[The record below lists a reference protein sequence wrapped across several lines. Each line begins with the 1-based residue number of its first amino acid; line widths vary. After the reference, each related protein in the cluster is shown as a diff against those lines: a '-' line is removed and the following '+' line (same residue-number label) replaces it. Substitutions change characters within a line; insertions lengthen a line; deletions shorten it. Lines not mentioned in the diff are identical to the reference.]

1 MAQVKWSNAA
11 KMDLKQIFEYI
22 ARDSRQYGDKVI
34 KDIIEK
40 SENLLNFPRMGRSVP
55 EMLDDNIREIIIYS
69 YRLVYELVSDEEVQ
83 VIALIHSKRQI
94 PIET

>member
-83 VIALIHSKRQI
+83 VIALIHSKRQF